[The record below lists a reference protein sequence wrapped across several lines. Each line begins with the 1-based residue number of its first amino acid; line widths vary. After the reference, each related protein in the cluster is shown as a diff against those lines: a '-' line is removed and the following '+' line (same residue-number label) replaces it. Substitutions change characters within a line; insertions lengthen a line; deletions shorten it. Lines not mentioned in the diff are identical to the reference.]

1 MFNEFTSL
9 LLFDTHEKKLN
20 IFQNN
25 LEFFTIFWIS
35 LLFVKLFVVIV
46 T

>member
-25 LEFFTIFWIS
+25 FEFLQFSEFLFCLLSYS
-35 LLFVKLFVVIV
+35 LL
-46 T
+46 